1 MLYARDELVNSILE
15 EEDELIAAHRKQIED
30 TMTIVRLEMNLLG
43 EVRAVTISLSI
54 WLKAGRKLSSCG
66 WRRTSGGGEGM
77 PAEPPSTEGPEQ
89 MGLTCLQ

>member
-43 EVRAVTISLSI
+43 EVRAVTLTVINLI
-54 WLKAGRKLSSCG
+54 WAWANAELMWLDMHLL
-66 WRRTSGGGEGM
+66 GEM
-77 PAEPPSTEGPEQ
+77 RA
-89 MGLTCLQ
+89 CLQSHIALVNQSR